1 MLVRIILLISAGT
14 FKQETLN
21 ELNMFADLKKKFNHI
36 YNYERAIGSSV
47 ALRVI
52 KSKPIGVWEFMIPIV
67 FILHFMRNK
76 QSRELF
82 IQNYMFTKRHAL
94 DAAFKVLKKGLSRED
109 VLSGIADKTR
119 TLLTAPETQ
128 GIYSDI
134 IRQQQMNEIELLFD
148 HYRKLLGAKGED
160 YVALVRK
167 AYGSRPNYFIFHERL
182 KSAEKKVSDAA
193 RQTLGS
199 KADVDALL
207 RIENA
212 TEEVRQSRIEKIF
225 GS

>member
-1 MLVRIILLISAGT
+1 MSA
-14 FKQETLN
+14 K
-21 ELNMFADLKKKFNHI
+21 LKKKFNHI
-36 YNYERAIGSSV
+36 YNFERFIGNSV

-52 KSKPIGVWEFMIPIV
+52 KSQPIGVWEFLIPIV

-94 DAAFKVLKKGLSRED
+94 DAAFKMLKKGHSRQD
-109 VLSGIADKTR
+109 VISGIEDKTR
-119 TLLTAPETQ
+119 ALLTAPETQ
-128 GIYSDI
+128 GIYSES

-148 HYRKLLGAKGED
+148 HYGKLLGAEGED
-160 YVALVRK
+160 YDALTRNV
-167 AYGSRPNYFIFHERL
+167 YGSRHKYFIFHEQL

-199 KADVDALL
+199 KADIDALL
-207 RIENA
+207 RIEKA
-212 TEEVRQSRIEKIF
+212 TEGIRQSRIEKIF
-225 GS
+225 GN

>member
-1 MLVRIILLISAGT
+1 MTMST
-14 FKQETLN
+14 N
-21 ELNMFADLKKKFNHI
+21 LKKKFNHI
-36 YNYERAIGSSV
+36 YNYERSIGNSV

-94 DAAFKVLKKGLSRED
+94 DAAFKRLKKGLSKED
-109 VLSGIADKTR
+109 AISGVEVQTR
-119 TLLTAPETQ
+119 ALLTAPETQ
-128 GIYSDI
+128 GIYSDT
-134 IRQQQMNEIELLFD
+134 IRQQQMCEIELLID
-148 HYRKLLGAKGED
+148 HYGMLLGVAGENYD
-160 YVALVRK
+160 ALARN
-167 AYGSRPNYFIFHERL
+167 AYGSRPHYVIFHEQL

-199 KADVDALL
+199 KADVDVLS
-207 RIENA
+207 RIEKA
-212 TEEVRQSRIEKIF
+212 TEDIRQSHIEKIF
-225 GS
+225 GN